1 MSGDDV
7 DLITLDLTGEDNLRL
22 PSDDPF
28 PQLGGHPLGVVG
40 IQIEFLGDL
49 LIREVQPHEVQALD
63 PDPQRLVMSGEDRP
77 GQVVEAA
84 AAGPALWMAG
94 TPSAE
99 DERHGVL
106 YRTNELPFHLRKASE
121 NGVSRDAILEAL

>member
-1 MSGDDV
+1 MPGHDV
-7 DLITLDLTGEDNLRL
+7 DLVAFDLSGEDDRGLAF
-22 PSDDPF
+22 DDAL
-28 PQLGGHPLGVVG
+28 PQLRGHPLGVVG
-40 IQIEFLGDL
+40 IEVQFACDL
-49 LIREVQPHEVQALD
+49 LVGEVQPKEIQAQD
-63 PDPQRLVMSGEDRP
+63 PDPQRLVMSGEEGP